1 MERLFEFVNNV
12 KKWITEHKREA
23 VIFFLVFLVS
33 LLSFGLGYLVNRE
46 FSRAPIII
54 EKCGEL

>member
-1 MERLFEFVNNV
+1 MERLSKFINNF
-12 KKWITEHKREA
+12 KEWTTEHKKDI
-23 VIFFLVFLVS
+23 VIFILIFLIS